1 MDFAYSPEQTELRQ
15 LAADIFDSA
24 DDMGHQARVEQEAE
38 WFDRELW
45 RRLADAGL
53 LGVTIPTG
61 EESGDGLGFD
71 LLEACIVSEQC
82 GRTLGHV
89 PFVPTVIGGVLPV
102 ARYGSAELKKEIL
115 GGVVNGTKVMTV
127 AIDDQDASAPL
138 LAQPAGA
145 SAASRLADG
154 TEWRLSGCKS
164 FVSYAHVADY
174 LVVATGDR
182 VGSGG
187 LFLVDRDAA
196 GMTLERLQ
204 TMSGGPQY
212 AVCFNQTPGRA
223 LVPPGPEGTEAVQW
237 LRRRYAVGY
246 CALEL
251 GIADA
256 ALRMTAQY
264 TKGRVQFDRP
274 IATFQAV
281 QHRLADAYIDVLAM
295 RWTML
300 EAAALLGRSADE
312 DAAAGGGA
320 ANEAVA
326 TAKWWACQGGHRV
339 VSAAQHCHGGVGVD
353 SSYPLSRY
361 FLWSKEVEILV
372 GSASQHLA
380 ELGRQIAGGAAHGAP
395 A

>member
-1 MDFAYSPEQTELRQ
+1 MDFAYSPEQTALRQ
-15 LAADIFDSA
+15 LAADIFNWA

-61 EESGDGLGFD
+61 EEGGGGLGFD
-71 LLEACIVSEQC
+71 LLEACMVIEQC

-89 PFVPTVIGGVLPV
+89 PFVPTVIGALPV
-102 ARYGSAELKKEIL
+102 ARYGTAELKTEIL
-115 GGVVNGTKVMTV
+115 GAVVDGTKVMTV
-127 AIDDQDASAPL
+127 ALDDQDASAPL
-138 LAQPAGA
+138 DVQRTDGSTASSPAAGA
-145 SAASRLADG
+145 
-154 TEWRLSGCKS
+154 EWRLSGCKS
-164 FVSYAHVADY
+164 FLPYAHVADY
-174 LVVATGDR
+174 LVVANGDR
-182 VGSGG
+182 AGSGG
-187 LFLVDRDAA
+187 LYLVDRSAT
-196 GMTLERLQ
+196 GLTLERLQ

-212 AVCFNQTPGRA
+212 AVGFNQTPARA
-223 LVPPGPEGTEAVQW
+223 LVPPGPKGTEAVRW

-256 ALRMTAQY
+256 ALRMTAKY
-264 TKGRVQFDRP
+264 TTGRVQFDRP

-300 EAAALLGRSADE
+300 EAAARLSRNADE
-312 DAAAGGGA
+312 DGADGHDAAD
-320 ANEAVA
+320 ELVA